1 MLYNS
6 ALNAARNNN
15 VGITLNPLT
24 DDQAN
29 AIQVHL
35 KTKYKP
41 FATYWEYLCP
51 SNNTTFIVYYPR
63 KNPFHA
69 YDFNKEIPNPITRK
83 HAIADPKYKKFYK
96 PKIYKERK

>member
-6 ALNAARNNN
+6 ALNAARENN

-24 DDQAN
+24 DEQAN

-51 SNNTTFIVYYPR
+51 SNKMTFMVFDPR
-63 KNPFHA
+63 KNPFHL
-69 YDFNKEIPNPITRK
+69 YDFNKEIPGSMQ
-83 HAIADPKYKKFYK
+83 
-96 PKIYKERK
+96 

>member
-1 MLYNS
+1 LPSGRGRTLANTSASPEQHLQKQQVTEICLKEVKKEISMLYNS

-51 SNNTTFIVYYPR
+51 SNNTTFIVV
-63 KNPFHA
+63 
-69 YDFNKEIPNPITRK
+69 
-83 HAIADPKYKKFYK
+83 
-96 PKIYKERK
+96 KIS